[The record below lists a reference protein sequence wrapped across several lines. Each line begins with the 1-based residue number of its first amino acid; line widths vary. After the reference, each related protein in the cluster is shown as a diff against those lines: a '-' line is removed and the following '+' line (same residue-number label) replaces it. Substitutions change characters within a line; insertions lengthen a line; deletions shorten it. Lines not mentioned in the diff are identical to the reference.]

1 MIMLEKKVYSIGLVA
16 LSFYL
21 AAAGCSTAAA
31 LTLARVL
38 LG

>member
-1 MIMLEKKVYSIGLVA
+1 MIMFKKKVYSIGLVV

-21 AAAGCSTAAA
+21 AAADCPAATA